1 MTIEFKAFQDME
13 RSFVKCANAAIT
25 DPHVINMVKEVHE
38 KLLVDIMNIN
48 RGGLI
53 SNPRPD
59 GENARISIDPPAILD
74 PLVSIPRGGPRADTR
89 LRSNIEINPTRN
101 RRGGGRTCAR
111 GRRSNRVQ
119 GVA

>member
-1 MTIEFKAFQDME
+1 MTEEFKAFQDME
-13 RSFVKCANAAIT
+13 RSFVKCAGAAIT
-25 DPHVINMVKEVHE
+25 DLPAIKMVKEAHE

-53 SNPRPD
+53 SNPSPN

-74 PLVSIPRGGPRADTR
+74 PLVSIPRGRPRADTR
-89 LRSNIEINPTRN
+89 LRSNFDINTTRN
-101 RRGGGRTCAR
+101 RRGGGRTGAR
-111 GRRSNRVQ
+111 GRGTNRGQ